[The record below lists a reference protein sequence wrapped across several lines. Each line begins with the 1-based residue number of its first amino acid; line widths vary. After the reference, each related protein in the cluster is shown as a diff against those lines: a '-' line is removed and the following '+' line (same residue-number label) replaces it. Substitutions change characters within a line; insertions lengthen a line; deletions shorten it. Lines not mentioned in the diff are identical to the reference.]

1 MGHDTFLKQRLWG
14 CLIAWTLSLTAVGNP
29 LAGDGAGPAAGPMVE
44 KTEWQGITAEL
55 LSVERTSG
63 KMLTIKFKY
72 TNAGPDKVE
81 VARIGQFSHDNMLEH
96 VYYIDPQ
103 NRKKYLVVKDA
114 DGKAL
119 GTNLRYLTLEPGE
132 SKAAWGK
139 FPEPPADVQKV
150 SVYLPG
156 ALPFEDVPIR

>member
-1 MGHDTFLKQRLWG
+1 MGHDTFLRQLLWG
-14 CLIAWTLSLTAVGNP
+14 CLIAWTLALTTVGSP
-29 LAGDGAGPAAGPMVE
+29 PVGEGTGAAAKPMVE
-44 KTEWQGITAEL
+44 ETEWAGITAEL

-63 KMLTIKFKY
+63 KMVTIKFKY
-72 TNAGPDKVE
+72 TNTGLDKVE
-81 VARIGQFSHDNMLEH
+81 IARIGQFSHDDMLEH

-103 NRKKYLVVKDA
+103 NRKKYLVVQDA
-114 DGKAL
+114 DGKAI
-119 GTNLRYLTLEPGE
+119 GTNLRYLTLGPGE

-156 ALPFEDVPIR
+156 APPFEDVPIH